1 MLTDSVPAALKDF
14 EILQRIAS
22 EGQGEVFLARS
33 AGKKLVAVKVLHDR
47 GALSESAAAAL
58 GREGTLAA
66 RLNHESIVQPKRLI
80 VEGDFAALVLEFVP
94 GVSLLRLLRFA
105 AGRGVRLPEQA
116 AWYIFERLLAA
127 LGSAHGK
134 KADAQAP
141 AIVHGD
147 VSPANVLLGWD
158 GTVKLADFGMAR
170 MRGLLNAGPA
180 AAGTPGCMS
189 PEQARGE
196 PVTDRS
202 DVFSAALVAWRMAT
216 GRTPYARER
225 GDDAALLEA
234 AKEVRLAPLG
244 KIRDDLP
251 VNITDAISQA
261 LAADPAAR
269 DLGAEELRQL
279 VRGAFD
285 LDRGKAELVTLLK
298 RWREPLE
305 KTITPWARQ
314 ASLHDDEGAP
324 GSAPKPKA
332 DAAERH
338 EDLALTL
345 PDDAPSSPPL
355 VSTNT
360 PSEGALIA
368 TTGAQSMSR
377 LGSSVPDAL
386 EVDPLPAMRIT
397 MPSIPVYGGPAVNL
411 PVPVAK
417 QPFFSGKVAAF
428 FVLSMIIMLVALA
441 VLMFRLLSPPSHPV
455 GEAPSLLIS
464 ERPV

>member
-1 MLTDSVPAALKDF
+1 
-14 EILQRIAS
+14 
-22 EGQGEVFLARS
+22 
-33 AGKKLVAVKVLHDR
+33 
-47 GALSESAAAAL
+47 
-58 GREGTLAA
+58 
-66 RLNHESIVQPKRLI
+66 
-80 VEGDFAALVLEFVP
+80 
-94 GVSLLRLLRFA
+94 
-105 AGRGVRLPEQA
+105 VRLPEQA

-127 LGSAHGK
+127 LAAAHGK
-134 KADAQAP
+134 KTDAQAVS
-141 AIVHGD
+141 IVHGD

-170 MRGLLNAGPA
+170 MRGLLHQGPQGS
-180 AAGTPGCMS
+180 GTPGHMS
-189 PEQARGE
+189 PEQAMGQ
-196 PVTDRS
+196 PATDRS
-202 DVFSAALVAWRMAT
+202 DVFCAALVAFRMAT

-225 GDDAALLEA
+225 GDDAALLDA
-234 AKEVRLAPLG
+234 MREVRLAPLG
-244 KIRDDLP
+244 KIRDNLP
-251 VNITDAISQA
+251 EAVTDAIGQA
-261 LAADPAAR
+261 LAPDPAAR
-269 DLGAEELRQL
+269 ALGAEELRQ
-279 VRGAFD
+279 VVKGAFD
-285 LDRGKAELVTLLK
+285 AERGKAELVTLLK
-298 RWREPLE
+298 RWREQLE

-314 ASLHDDEGAP
+314 ASLHDDDATTDE
-324 GSAPKPKA
+324 KPKA
-332 DAAERH
+332 PQGTERH

-428 FVLSMIIMLVALA
+428 FVVSMIIMLLALA
-441 VLMFRLLSPPSHPV
+441 VLMFRLLAPPPRPV

-464 ERPV
+464 GPPV